1 MQIVRK
7 ASYGAGMTKIAT
19 ATGDL
24 AIRGL
29 TAETWNAFAAL
40 AEKHNGVWG
49 GCWCIYFHP
58 DGPERG
64 QGAEANRA
72 LKRRLVEEGRAHAAL
87 VFDGDAAV
95 GWCEY
100 GTPEELP
107 SIYHRVQYEQER
119 DLVPDYRLTCFFI
132 DRDYRRRGVS
142 AAALRGALD
151 LIAQGAAAS
160 WSRTRGTRRARS
172 CPRRTCTTAPAA
184 SSRRRGSSSCAARA
198 SSTASCG
205 SRSSPPDRG
214 GRVRSSGQRS
224 HAGHSLGRS
233 HREAAVGGS

>member
-7 ASYGAGMTKIAT
+7 AGYGAGMTKIAT

-64 QGAEANRA
+64 HGAEANRA
-72 LKRRLVEEGRAHAAL
+72 LKRRVVEEGRAHAAL

-107 SIYHRVQYEQER
+107 SIYHRAQYEQER

-142 AAALRGALD
+142 SAALRGALD
-151 LIAQGAAAS
+151 LIDQEGGGVVEACPRDTQGKKLSAS
-160 WSRTRGTRRARS
+160 HLYNGTRSQFEKA
-172 CPRRTCTTAPAA
+172 
-184 SSRRRGSSSCAARA
+184 GFEF
-198 SSTASCG
+198 
-205 SRSSPPDRG
+205 
-214 GRVRSSGQRS
+214 VRSKGEFNCVMRITLEP
-224 HAGHSLGRS
+224 A
-233 HREAAVGGS
+233 